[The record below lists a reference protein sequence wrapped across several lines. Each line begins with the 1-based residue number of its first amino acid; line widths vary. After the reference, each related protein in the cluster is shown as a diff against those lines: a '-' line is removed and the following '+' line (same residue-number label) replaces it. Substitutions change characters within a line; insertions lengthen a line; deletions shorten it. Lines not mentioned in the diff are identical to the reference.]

1 MTPIV
6 FPTLSIEAWN
16 AMQWNGMKWYEESC
30 TLDNKAFT
38 HYSII
43 CVDRRRDDPAYVLFS
58 LLAAN
63 ISGMLCSMCRPERN
77 WLPLEKCARKCRK
90 SKSKRPRKAPA
101 SSSLSHRSNPL
112 LFFLLMKEHCRLIQT
127 DFNETFHNFVSWI
140 LNIWLS
146 FWYFFIW
153 RKKNC
158 FFDRRCIFHI

>member
-1 MTPIV
+1 MAPIV
-6 FPTLSIEAWN
+6 LPMLSIEAWN

-43 CVDRRRDDPAYVLFS
+43 YVDRRRDPATSSSPFS
-58 LLAAN
+58 RR

-90 SKSKRPRKAPA
+90 SKSKRPR
-101 SSSLSHRSNPL
+101 NPPPFPIVPTPF
-112 LFFLLMKEHCRLIQT
+112 FFLLMKEHWRLIQT
-127 DFNETFHNFVSWI
+127 DFNEIFHNFVSWI
-140 LNIWLS
+140 DLNILLS
-146 FWYFFIW
+146 FRYFFIL

-158 FFDRRCIFHI
+158 FFHQDAFFIFKCF